1 MDEKHRQY
9 CIKLGNPYMND
20 ERYQKQYE
28 YNQVDT
34 FWRETPTMKNDNWIK
49 NNKKFTN

>member
-20 ERYQKQYE
+20 ARYQKQYE
-28 YNQVDT
+28 YDEEEA
-34 FWRETPTMKNDNWIK
+34 FWEQTPRMQDDNWMKNS
-49 NNKKFTN
+49 KKFTN

>member
-20 ERYQKQYE
+20 ERYQKQYNE
-28 YNQVDT
+28 
-34 FWRETPTMKNDNWIK
+34 ETPWEQTFKMQDDYWMKNS
-49 NNKKFTN
+49 KKFTN

>member
-28 YNQVDT
+28 YDNAEP
-34 FWRETPTMKNDNWIK
+34 FWQEQSTKQDNNWIK
-49 NNKKFTN
+49 NSKKFTN